1 MDKMPDGNSAALSI
15 HEAEQDKRQRSYD
28 SHIKETETLLK
39 EWVRDGETI
48 GKPREFEK
56 LSTFILADMITDDPY
71 RYGLDNEFVANLL
84 TQQYR
89 LEDYM
94 QEAIKRVG
102 DNTYDMWLTTQEADD
117 WKERIVSYLEEC
129 AREDA
134 D

>member
-1 MDKMPDGNSAALSI
+1 MKMPDGNSAALSI

-28 SHIKETETLLK
+28 SLLPK
-39 EWVRDGETI
+39 AEAYLREWVRDGETI

-102 DNTYDMWLTTQEADD
+102 DNTYDIWLTTPEADD

>member
-1 MDKMPDGNSAALSI
+1 MKMPDGNTAALSA
-15 HEAEQDKRQRSYD
+15 HEAHEDARQKSYD
-28 SHIKETETLLK
+28 LHEKEAESLLR

-89 LEDYM
+89 LDDYM
-94 QEAIKRVG
+94 QEALERVR
-102 DNTYDMWLTTQEADD
+102 NNVWEAWKATPEADD
-117 WKERIVSYLEEC
+117 WLNRIVDYLEEC

>member
-1 MDKMPDGNSAALSI
+1 MKMPDGNSSALSA
-15 HEAEQDKRQRSYD
+15 HEAHADARQKSYD
-28 SHIKETETLLK
+28 RHEKEAESLLR

-71 RYGLDNEFVANLL
+71 RYGLDNEFIANLL

-102 DNTYDMWLTTQEADD
+102 DNAFDAWLATPEADD

>member
-1 MDKMPDGNSAALSI
+1 MKMLDGNTAALSA
-15 HEAEQDKRQRSYD
+15 HEAHEDSRQKSYD
-28 SHIKETETLLK
+28 RHEKEAESLLR

-56 LSTFILADMITDDPY
+56 LSVFVLADMITDDPY
-71 RYGLDNEFVANLL
+71 RYGLDNEFVGNLL

-102 DNTYDMWLTTQEADD
+102 DNTYAAWRATPEADD